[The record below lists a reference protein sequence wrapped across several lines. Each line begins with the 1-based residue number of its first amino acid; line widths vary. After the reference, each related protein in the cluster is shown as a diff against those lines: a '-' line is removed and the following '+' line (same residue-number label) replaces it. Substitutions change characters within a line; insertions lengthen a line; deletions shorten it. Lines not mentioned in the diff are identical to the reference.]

1 MKKTLAL
8 ICTTTTLLSGCG
20 GGGGGTTAAP
30 LPPPVALP
38 LAAYVGE
45 WAGECADHQRDGV
58 VVKAVGNN
66 ALSLT
71 ARTDYYDKADCSG
84 AIVATERSSA
94 DIALTYVS
102 SADSSVA
109 LGPGVAAK
117 TIKVDQVNVVVPAST
132 TTLSGSAV
140 STVTQ
145 NGVQLQCV
153 SYSNGERAC
162 ANTQGGQVGGS
173 GPGGLYATATDM
185 YTLISSGSGYTFEQR
200 FSKK

>member
-58 VVKAVGNN
+58 LIKAVGNS

-84 AIVATERSSA
+84 AIIATERSSA
-94 DIALTYVS
+94 DIAMTYVS
-102 SADSSVA
+102 SVDSSVA

-117 TIKVDQVNVVVPAST
+117 TIKVDQVNVVVPTST

-162 ANTQGGQVGGS
+162 ANTQGSQVGGS
-173 GPGGLYATATDM
+173 GPGGLYATDM

>member
-8 ICTTTTLLSGCG
+8 IATTTTLLGGCG
-20 GGGGGTTAAP
+20 GGGGGTPAAP
-30 LPPPVALP
+30 LPPVALP

-45 WAGECADHQRDGV
+45 WIGDCANHQRDGAV
-58 VVKAVGNN
+58 IKAVGNN

-71 ARTDYYDKADCSG
+71 PRTDYYDKADCSG

-94 DIALTYVS
+94 DIAMTYVS
-102 SADSSVA
+102 SVDSSVA

-117 TIKVDQVNVVVPAST
+117 TIKVDAVTVVVPTST
-132 TTLSGSAV
+132 STLSGSGV

-162 ANTQGGQVGGS
+162 ANTQGSQVGGS

>member
-8 ICTTTTLLSGCG
+8 IATTTTLLSGCG

-30 LPPPVALP
+30 LPPVALP

-45 WAGECADHQRDGV
+45 WAGECADHQRDGAV
-58 VVKAVGNN
+58 IKAVGNN

-84 AIVATERSSA
+84 AIVATETSSA
-94 DIALTYVS
+94 DIAMTYVS
-102 SADSSVA
+102 SVDSSVA

-117 TIKVDQVNVVVPAST
+117 TIKVDQVNVVVPSST
-132 TTLSGSAV
+132 STLSGSGV

-145 NGVQLQCV
+145 NGVQQQCV
-153 SYSNGERAC
+153 SFSNGDRTC
-162 ANTQGGQVGGS
+162 VNTQGGQVGGS

>member
-8 ICTTTTLLSGCG
+8 IATTTTLLSGCG

-30 LPPPVALP
+30 LPPVALP

-45 WAGECADHQRDGV
+45 WAGECADHQRDGAV
-58 VVKAVGNN
+58 IKAVGNN
-66 ALSLT
+66 SLSLT
-71 ARTDYYDKADCSG
+71 PRTDYYDKADCSG

-94 DIALTYVS
+94 DITMSYVS

-109 LGPGVAAK
+109 LGAGVPAK
-117 TIKVDQVNVVVPAST
+117 TIKVDQVNVVVPTST
-132 TTLSGSAV
+132 TTLTGSAV
-140 STVTQ
+140 STVTL

-162 ANTQGGQVGGS
+162 ANTQGSQVGGS

>member
-8 ICTTTTLLSGCG
+8 IATTTTLLGGCG
-20 GGGGGTTAAP
+20 GGGGGTPAAP
-30 LPPPVALP
+30 LPPVALP

-45 WAGECADHQRDGV
+45 WIGDCANHQRDGAV
-58 VVKAVGNN
+58 IKAVGNN

-71 ARTDYYDKADCSG
+71 PRTDYYDKADCSG

-94 DIALTYVS
+94 DIAMTYVS
-102 SADSSVA
+102 SVDSSVA

-117 TIKVDQVNVVVPAST
+117 TIKVDAVTVVVPAST
-132 TTLSGSAV
+132 STLSGSGV
-140 STVTQ
+140 SVVTQ
-145 NGVQLQCV
+145 NGVQQQCV
-153 SYSNGERAC
+153 SFSNGERTC
-162 ANTQGGQVGGS
+162 VNTQGGQVGGS

>member
-45 WAGECADHQRDGV
+45 WAGECTEHQRDGV
-58 VVKAVGNN
+58 LIKAVGNN

-84 AIVATERSSA
+84 AIIATERSSA
-94 DIALTYVS
+94 DIAVTYVS
-102 SADSSVA
+102 SVDSSVA

-117 TIKVDQVNVVVPAST
+117 TIKVDQVNVVVPTST

-162 ANTQGGQVGGS
+162 ANTQGSQVGGS
-173 GPGGLYATATDM
+173 GPGGLYTTATDM